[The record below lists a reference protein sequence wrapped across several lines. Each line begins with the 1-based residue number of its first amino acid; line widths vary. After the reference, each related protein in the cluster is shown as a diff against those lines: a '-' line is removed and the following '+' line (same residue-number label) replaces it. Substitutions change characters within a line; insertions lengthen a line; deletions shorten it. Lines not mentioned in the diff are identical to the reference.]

1 MLKFNCRKVLPTVFD
16 ESLSYYEAIC
26 KLAKVVEDLIKD
38 VEDLDERVTALEQQ
52 VNGDNANNANIDLAL
67 AGLNNRVIALEQ
79 KGESK

>member
-1 MLKFNCRKVLPTVFD
+1 MLKFNCRKVLPNVFD

-38 VEDLDERVTALEQQ
+38 VEDLDKRVTALEQQ
-52 VNGDNANNANIDLAL
+52 VNGDNANIDLAL